1 MDRILRTVLRLIG
14 GRLLALGRVE
24 INGIRIG
31 RQVVSIEIRVLK
43 SEG

>member
-14 GRLLALGRVE
+14 GRLLALGKLE
-24 INGIRIG
+24 INKVRLGG
-31 RQVVSIEIRVLK
+31 QVVDIEIRVLK

>member
-1 MDRILRTVLRLIG
+1 MERILRTVLRLVG

-31 RQVVSIEIRVLK
+31 GKVADIEIRVI
-43 SEG
+43 ERE